1 MFRKYAMPSHVAMTQ
16 NGRLVIPASVRAEL
30 GLQDGGRFILHV
42 EDGQIRLEPI
52 AVSVARAQA
61 MLRRYVPAGVS
72 LVDELTR
79 DRRREAENE

>member
-1 MFRKYAMPSHVAMTQ
+1 MFLECAMSSHVAMTA

-30 GLQDGGRFILHV
+30 GLQDGGRFLLHV

-52 AVSVARAQA
+52 AASVARAQA

-79 DRRREAENE
+79 DRRREAEDE